1 MIVVE
6 ASEPPGEGAVNCGI
20 VVGLLMLI
28 LTVVE
33 VVLFIF
39 VEKSKICEWIWRWG

>member
-20 VVGLLMLI
+20 VVGLLMFDVGVDGRALEVI
-28 LTVVE
+28 LVI
-33 VVLFIF
+33 LFILMKF
-39 VEKSKICEWIWRWG
+39 